1 MEHMAELRVRLREKQ
16 FATVSGMLLAFN
28 SGFINACCVAGFAV
42 GMPDQPVAGV
52 TGAYTRAA
60 MGVYDPL
67 YQAALVACFVAGSAV
82 TSLINPRPAA
92 YRLTPHYGP
101 TFLIGA
107 ALLSAAH
114 LVPPSRGVYLLVVT
128 ANGVQNGV
136 SSLYSANLIRTSHMT
151 GSSTDVGVVLGQ
163 LVRGNWTDLWKLC
176 VLLGLASAFSLGS
189 LVSCAVVATMHRSAL
204 ICSAALF
211 TLIGVGCIAFGETPT
226 AEQATPD
233 YSHL

>member
-1 MEHMAELRVRLREKQ
+1 MDHMAELRARLREKQ
-16 FATVSGMLLAFN
+16 FATLSGMLLAFN
-28 SGFINACCVAGFAV
+28 SGFINACCVAGFAL
-42 GMPDQPVAGV
+42 GMPEQPVAGV

-60 MGVYDPL
+60 MGTDLPIF
-67 YQAALVACFVAGSAV
+67 QAALIGCFVAGSAV
-82 TSLINPRPAA
+82 TSLINPRPTP

-114 LVPPSRGVYLLVVT
+114 LMEASRAVYLLIVA

-136 SSLYSANLIRTSHMT
+136 SSLYSANLVRTSHMT

-163 LVRGNWTDLWKLC
+163 LARGNWTDLWKLC
-176 VLLGLASAFSLGS
+176 VLLGLASAFALGS
-189 LVSCAVVATMHRSAL
+189 LTSCAVIATMHRSAL

-211 TLIGVGCIAFGETPT
+211 TLIGLGCIAFGETP
-226 AEQATPD
+226 AAAQPAD
-233 YSHL
+233 YTHL